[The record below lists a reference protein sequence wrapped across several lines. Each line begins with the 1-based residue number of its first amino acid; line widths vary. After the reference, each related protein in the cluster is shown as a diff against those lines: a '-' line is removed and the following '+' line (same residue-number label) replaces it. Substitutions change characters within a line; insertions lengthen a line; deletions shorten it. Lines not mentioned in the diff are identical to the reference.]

1 VAVSASAER
10 VEGPIRTDIP
20 ARLDRLPW
28 SKWHWMVVI
37 GLGVTWILDGL
48 EVTIV
53 GIVAP
58 MLEDPKS
65 GLGAGAGAIG
75 FANSMYLAGAC
86 AGALILGYATDK
98 LGRKRLFMFSLL
110 WYLVWT
116 VATAFSWDIWSFT
129 FFRFMTGIG
138 IGGEYAAI
146 NSAIDELIPARRRGW
161 TDLAINGTWWVGT
174 AAAAGAGIILLNP
187 QDINPDLGW
196 RVAFGMGAVLA
207 IAVLFVRKNIPES
220 PRYLMTHGKWDEA
233 DRVVKQI
240 EETVERQKGPLP
252 PPDEKAVVEIDPS
265 RKVGIGG
272 ILQAILT
279 TYPSRSFVGLML
291 MSSQAFFYN
300 AIFFTYALLLT
311 TFFHVSAASVAYYIF
326 PFAVGN
332 ILGPLLLGHFF
343 DSVGRRPMIAF
354 TYTASGIGLLVTGLL
369 FRADALTATQMTVC
383 WSVTF
388 FFASAGA
395 SAAYLTVSEIF
406 PIESRALAIAVFY
419 AIGTLAGG
427 FAAPW
432 LFGTLIG
439 TGSRDNVFYGYA
451 FGAALMV
458 LAAIVELVWGVE
470 AARRSL
476 EDIARPLTAVRERI
490 SSSAARVARPGVR
503 KQAPGTG

>member
-1 VAVSASAER
+1 VAVSATADRAEGA
-10 VEGPIRTDIP
+10 VRTDIP

-28 SKWHWMVVI
+28 SRWHWMVVI

-53 GIVAP
+53 GIIAP
-58 MLEDPKS
+58 MLEKPGS
-65 GLGAGAGAIG
+65 GLGAGPGAIG

-86 AGALILGYATDK
+86 SGALILGYATDK

-129 FFRFMTGIG
+129 FFRFMTGVG

-174 AAAAGAGIILLNP
+174 AIAAAAGLILVNP
-187 QDINPDLGW
+187 QDIRPDLGW

-207 IAVLFVRKNIPES
+207 LAVLFVRRNIPES

-233 DRVVKQI
+233 DRVVREI
-240 EETVERQKGPLP
+240 EQAVERQKGPLP
-252 PPDEKAVVEIDPS
+252 PPDEGAVEIDPR
-265 RKVGIGG
+265 RKVGIRG
-272 ILQAILT
+272 ILKAILF

-291 MSSQAFFYN
+291 MGSQAFFYN
-300 AIFFTYALLLT
+300 AIFFTYALVLT
-311 TFFHVSAASVAYYIF
+311 TFFHVSSSSVPYYIF

-332 ILGPLLLGHFF
+332 ILGPVLLGHFF
-343 DSVGRRPMIAF
+343 DSIGRRPMIAF
-354 TYTASGIGLLVTGLL
+354 TYTASAVGLLVTGLL
-369 FRADALTATQMTVC
+369 FRADAISATQMTVC

-439 TGSRDNVFYGYA
+439 TGNRDNVFYGYA
-451 FGAALMV
+451 FGAALML
-458 LAAIVELVWGVE
+458 LAGMVELIWGVE

-476 EDIARPLTAVRERI
+476 EDIARPLTAVRERL
-490 SSSAARVARPGVR
+490 STVTRPHPGVR
-503 KQAPGTG
+503 PRARETG

>member
-1 VAVSASAER
+1 MAVSASADR
-10 VEGPIRTDIP
+10 VEDPIKTDIP

-28 SKWHWMVVI
+28 SRWHWMVVI

-58 MLEDPKS
+58 LLEDPNS
-65 GLGAGAGAIG
+65 GLGAGAGSIG

-98 LGRKRLFMFSLL
+98 LGRKRLFMFSLV

-116 VATAFSWDIWSFT
+116 LATAFSWDIWSFT

-161 TDLAINGTWWVGT
+161 TDLVINGTWWVGT
-174 AAAAGAGIILLNP
+174 AGAAAAGLILLDP
-187 QDINPDLGW
+187 QDIRPELGW

-207 IAVLFVRKNIPES
+207 IAVLFVRRHIPES
-220 PRYLMTHGKWDEA
+220 PRYLMTHGRFDEA
-233 DRVVKQI
+233 DRVVREI
-240 EETVERQKGPLP
+240 EEKVEREKGPLP
-252 PPDEKAVVEIDPS
+252 PPDENAVVEIDPR
-265 RKVGIGG
+265 RKIGIGG
-272 ILQAILT
+272 ILKAILF

-291 MSSQAFFYN
+291 MGSQAFFYN
-300 AIFFTYALLLT
+300 AIFFTYALVLT
-311 TFFHVSAASVAYYIF
+311 TFMGVSKESVPYYIF

-343 DSVGRRPMIAF
+343 DSIGRKPMIAF
-354 TYTASGIGLLVTGLL
+354 TYMASAAGLLITGLL
-369 FRADALTATQMTVC
+369 FQANALSATQMTVC

-406 PIESRALAIAVFY
+406 PIESRALAIAVFF

-439 TGSRDNVFYGYA
+439 TGDRDNVFYGYA
-451 FGAALMV
+451 FGAALMA
-458 LAAIVELVWGVE
+458 LAAMAELIWGVE

-490 SSSAARVARPGVR
+490 SSGAVRVPRPAVR
-503 KQAPGTG
+503 KEAPGTG